1 MCEVVPEVMEGEIMD
16 ICPLVFRRPRFQHAE
31 PVVNPFFSQAIAAL
45 RCKDVCS
52 ISISTCPE
60 ILVERLTRSVDNINI
75 APLSTFVSDADPPD
89 LWSDIRVTHLQPVTA
104 TVVLAC
110 AIAHRVK

>member
-31 PVVNPFFSQAIAAL
+31 PVVNPFFSQEIAAL

-60 ILVERLTRSVDNINI
+60 ILVERLTRFVDKINI
-75 APLSTFVSDADPPD
+75 APLSTFVSTSYP
-89 LWSDIRVTHLQPVTA
+89 SDFCTVMRYSDMLTA
-104 TVVLAC
+104 N
-110 AIAHRVK
+110 

>member
-45 RCKDVCS
+45 RWKDVGS
-52 ISISTCPE
+52 VGISTRLKV
-60 ILVERLTRSVDNINI
+60 LVERFSSLVHQINI
-75 APLSTFVSDADPPD
+75 APLSALVADMQPPD
-89 LWSDIRVTHLQPVTA
+89 FGTNMRMSHLQPD
-104 TVVLAC
+104 
-110 AIAHRVK
+110 H